1 MTVLG
6 PAGMTLS
13 QATELCGGA
22 PLAFFVRHRGQGL
35 LFYRTH
41 GAPTGPPP
49 EAYCVIALPSECDA
63 ETLRWRGFEPPEDSR
78 LLGVV
83 PMRDLGF
90 EHGDGYFV
98 DAASLSTALERLSP

>member
-78 LLGVV
+78 LLGHVSAC
-83 PMRDLGF
+83 DLRF
-90 EHGDGYFV
+90 EHRGGDYV
-98 DAASLSTALERLSP
+98 DGASLSTALRRLSA